1 MQGFFSPAEEAWIF
15 ILPLQCA
22 QVEKKHCH
30 CSVINGQALIR
41 LLMTFHA
48 RFSAH
53 ALASLPM
60 WALALQ
66 IFCLLPIS
74 ESPEIR
80 KISFACSNFH
90 KMWAK
95 TPNSGNNCQRQF
107 FHLAKNHRIFVPPCE
122 KPGGICGQLALP
134 QSCWGSVGLRGWVG
148 PPARAPHTWLSR
160 TWLLGDSCF

>member
-1 MQGFFSPAEEAWIF
+1 
-15 ILPLQCA
+15 
-22 QVEKKHCH
+22 
-30 CSVINGQALIR
+30 
-41 LLMTFHA
+41 
-48 RFSAH
+48 
-53 ALASLPM
+53 M

-107 FHLAKNHRIFVPPCE
+107 FHLAILSSSSFFFLPRIFVPPSE

-134 QSCWGSVGLRGWVG
+134 QSCWGSVGLPGWG
-148 PPARAPHTWLSR
+148 RAPCAGPSHLAQSDLAPGRLVFLTQGKSMSAFITTSVGKRVRSPFESVHMPSAAPGSLPLHHFEHTKIY
-160 TWLLGDSCF
+160 